1 MMFAATIINAP
12 IITEHIS
19 IVIQIAVITLFFIRV
34 VFFCYFNSETFLYKI
49 AIVKMMCIKL
59 FGGLVLRFRS

>member
-19 IVIQIAVITLFFIRV
+19 IVTQIAAITLFFIRV
-34 VFFCYFNSETFLYKI
+34 VFFNYFNSETFRNKTT
-49 AIVKMMCIKL
+49 IVNMN
-59 FGGLVLRFRS
+59 